1 MSFALDWLH
10 FEGLNLGVFG
20 EGGDSN
26 TKSPV
31 FRTHADQEEMLKIMQ
46 GGNIQSD
53 LDVLLDLVRLAMHD
67 YVDFSLILVLN
78 FK

>member
-20 EGGDSN
+20 GGGNTN

-46 GGNIQSD
+46 GGNIMSE
-53 LDVLLDLVRLAMHD
+53 LDVLLDLIRLAMHV
-67 YVDFSLILVLN
+67 YVSISVLYRE
-78 FK
+78 